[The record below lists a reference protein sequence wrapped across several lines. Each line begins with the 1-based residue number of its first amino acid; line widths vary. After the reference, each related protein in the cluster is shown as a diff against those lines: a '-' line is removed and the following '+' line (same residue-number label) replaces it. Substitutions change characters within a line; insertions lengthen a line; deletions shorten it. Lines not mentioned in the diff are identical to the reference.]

1 MTGGYHMGYLL
12 AAVAVMAV
20 VTYLVRM
27 LPLTLMRRK
36 INNPFIRS
44 FLYYIPYAVL
54 SAMTVPAVLYATA
67 DLISAV
73 VGLAV
78 AVLLAYQNRGLLIVA
93 LGAVFAV
100 FVTEQLMLFL

>member
-1 MTGGYHMGYLL
+1 MGYLL